1 MCFVRGPASALAN
14 VEASEISNSIHLL
27 YKYEFPGLQQAPL
40 QRGSFVVHKGCSNRA
55 PQRGFVIG
63 GMATT
68 CFFFDPT
75 PHTCLDSMIY
85 PRAPKPFFDHV
96 GSCIMHQN

>member
-27 YKYEFPGLQQAPL
+27 YKYENTRLSGHSETWASNMLSRLATGTFATRLFCCAYLCKGVQQQGAT
-40 QRGSFVVHKGCSNRA
+40 K
-55 PQRGFVIG
+55 GFVTG

-68 CFFFDPT
+68 
-75 PHTCLDSMIY
+75 
-85 PRAPKPFFDHV
+85 
-96 GSCIMHQN
+96 